1 MQDNLRIGTRIRAA
15 RKAAG
20 FQTAKSFL
28 KKYKFPASTFSQHES
43 GARVP
48 DDETL
53 EYYSKLFEVNLNWL
67 KTGKG
72 LPHAKPT
79 SNQKKILGEE
89 LINITKPAPTQ
100 FNEELLAKILTRLLI
115 LQDAKISAKA
125 IKLLSKQ
132 AGKMYQKITSTS
144 TSAKMQLNLL
154 KAAFVNYNNK

>member
-1 MQDNLRIGTRIRAA
+1 MQDSLRIGARLRAA

-53 EYYSKLFEVNLNWL
+53 GYYSKVFEINLNWL

-72 LPHAKPT
+72 LPHAKST
-79 SNQKKILGEE
+79 ANQKKALAEE
-89 LINITKPAPTQ
+89 LINISKPTAIQ
-100 FNEELLAKILTRLLI
+100 LNEELLAKILTRLLT
-115 LQDAKISAKA
+115 LQHAKISAKT
-125 IKLLSKQ
+125 IKSLSKE
-132 AGKMYQKITSTS
+132 ASKIYQEITSTS
-144 TSAKMQLNLL
+144 TSSKIQMNLL
-154 KAAFVNYNNK
+154 KAAFVNYNI